1 MTNTLSHHHTN
12 KSQVPLEAYLN
23 RVNSL
28 LELAQAEAAQE
39 ELRRCQTLI
48 YEHPQENF
56 DPELLTRLDNFQ
68 FACEALH
75 RSRKKR
81 DILAAKAVDE
91 RDPLQLLS
99 IFELQRLEEYLRAA
113 SKDSVQLIP
122 TPGANIALD
131 EDENQHENSAQGA
144 HSQFGGRPWGLGLEQ
159 IPRGKN
165 GNLLPLLLQINLSN
179 LSEGKIMPAL
189 PQQGMLYF
197 FLDPTAGF
205 PPSPETGSWQVV
217 YTDPATNLRAD
228 GQLPAAAEHWPRQLI
243 DLHANP
249 SLPSPLSPL
258 MANLAGKISRAD
270 LDRYLNLH
278 KRYYPQFDHHLLGY
292 PAYVEPASLAQQCKI
307 LAQGLETR
315 QANGAEQVQTKSP
328 STDKGRNQQQDW
340 RLLAQIDW
348 NPPCSMWWGN
358 YGRLF
363 FMITDQDLAAL
374 RFDRVL
380 LLWQHHNTMI
390 SMVPEMFGNLG
401 LCLETRDSLWRG
413 EIYEPFRK
421 QFLG

>member
-1 MTNTLSHHHTN
+1 MTHTLSHHHTN
-12 KSQVPLEAYLN
+12 KPQVPLEAYLN
-23 RVNSL
+23 RVSSL
-28 LELAQAEAAQE
+28 LELAQTEAAQE

-75 RSRKKR
+75 QSRKKR
-81 DILAAKAVDE
+81 DQLAAKAVDE

-99 IFELQRLEEYLRAA
+99 LFELQRLEEYLRAA
-113 SKDSVQLIP
+113 SKDSVQLLP
-122 TPGANIALD
+122 YPFANIALD
-131 EDENQHENSAQGA
+131 APLDDHHKNSIQGA
-144 HSQFGGRPWGLGLEQ
+144 HSQFGGRPWGLEPEQ

-165 GNLLPLLLQINLSN
+165 GNLLPLLLQINLSS
-179 LSEGKIMPAL
+179 LSESAKIPAL

-197 FLDPTAGF
+197 FLDPACF
-205 PPSPETGSWQVV
+205 PPGPENGNWQVV
-217 YTDPATNLRAD
+217 YAD
-228 GQLPAAAEHWPRQLI
+228 RVTANNTGGQLPAAAEHWPRQLI
-243 DLHANP
+243 DLRPNA
-249 SLPSPLSPL
+249 SIPSPLSPL
-258 MANLAGKISRAD
+258 LANLAGKISRAE

-292 PAYVEPASLAQQCKI
+292 PAYAEPASLAQQCEMLSRDIEIRKDP
-307 LAQGLETR
+307 
-315 QANGAEQVQTKSP
+315 GAKSAP
-328 STDKGRNQQQDW
+328 MDEYCKQQQNW
-340 RLLAQIDW
+340 HLLAQIDW

-363 FMITDQDLAAL
+363 LMIGDQDLAAQ
-374 RFDRVL
+374 RFDRVI

-390 SMVPEMFGNLG
+390 SMAPEMFGNID
-401 LCLETRDSLWRG
+401 LCLKTRDSLWRG

-421 QFLG
+421 QFLA